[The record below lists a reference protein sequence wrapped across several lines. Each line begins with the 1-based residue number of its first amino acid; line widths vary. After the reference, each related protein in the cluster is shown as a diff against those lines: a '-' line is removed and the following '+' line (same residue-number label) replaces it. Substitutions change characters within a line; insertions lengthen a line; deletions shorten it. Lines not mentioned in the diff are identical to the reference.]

1 MKIIQV
7 LVLFFVIT
15 GCDNL
20 SPKTSNSKLNSTIYV
35 CSKCETVLYDEKD
48 MLYQNETS
56 KDFSKSISDKVSYNP
71 NSITNK
77 EKLFCKKCN
86 MKIGNYIQSD
96 SINSNGRHCI
106 DKNSIILK
114 KILK

>member
-7 LVLFFVIT
+7 FTLFFIIT

-20 SPKTSNSKLNSTIYV
+20 SPKTSDPKLNSTIYV
-35 CSKCETVLYDEKD
+35 CSKCETILYEEKD
-48 MLYQNETS
+48 MLYQNASS
-56 KDFSKSISDKVSYNP
+56 KDFSKSISNKVSYNP
-71 NSITNK
+71 NTRSSK

-86 MKIGNYIQSD
+86 MEIGNYIKSD

>member
-7 LVLFFVIT
+7 FVLFFVIT

-35 CSKCETVLYDEKD
+35 CSKCETDLYDEKD

-71 NSITNK
+71 NSIQIKKNYFAK
-77 EKLFCKKCN
+77 NVIWKLV
-86 MKIGNYIQSD
+86 IT
-96 SINSNGRHCI
+96 
-106 DKNSIILK
+106 
-114 KILK
+114 

>member
-1 MKIIQV
+1 MKTIQV
-7 LVLFFVIT
+7 LALFFVIT
-15 GCDNL
+15 GCDYF

-35 CSKCETVLYDEKD
+35 CSKCETILYDEKD

-56 KDFSKSISDKVSYNP
+56 KDFSKSISEKVTYNP
-71 NSITNK
+71 NSISNK

-86 MKIGNYIQSD
+86 MEIGNYIKSD
-96 SINSNGRHCI
+96 SIKSKGRHCI

>member
-7 LVLFFVIT
+7 LAIFYVIT
-15 GCDNL
+15 GCDYL

-35 CSKCETVLYDEKD
+35 CSKFETILYNEKD

-56 KDFSKSISDKVSYNP
+56 KDFSKSISEKVTYNP
-71 NSITNK
+71 NSISNK

-86 MKIGNYIQSD
+86 MEIGNYIKSD

>member
-7 LVLFFVIT
+7 LALFFVIT
-15 GCDNL
+15 GCDYL

-35 CSKCETVLYDEKD
+35 CYNCVTLLFDEMD

-71 NSITNK
+71 NSISNK

-86 MKIGNYIQSD
+86 MEIGNYIKSD